1 MYEFYNFLI
10 FLSEFYDCI
19 IALFLSPGS
28 LNRAKSIFESAI
40 GQFDIDIIIMILC

>member
-19 IALFLSPGS
+19 IVLFLSPGS
-28 LNRAKSIFESAI
+28 LNRAKSIFAEAPL
-40 GQFDIDIIIMILC
+40 DNLILILLLYYV